1 MKKEEF
7 VKLGISEELA
17 QKAAEA
23 SAEELKVFIP
33 KERYDEVSEKNKA
46 LAEDIKTRDSQIA
59 ELSKVDAA
67 KLQERIDAL
76 QAENKAKDEER
87 TKQEE
92 SYKAQLEQTRI
103 DNAIELALKDA
114 NARNIDAAKA
124 LIKRDGIK
132 IENDSITGI
141 DEQVKALVEGEGTSF
156 MFEAAPHIN
165 GLKPGQAA
173 DGVGGAQGEIT
184 LGGAIEELFT

>member
-46 LAEDIKTRDSQIA
+46 LTEDIKTRDSQIA

-132 IENDSITGI
+132 IDNDSVVGV
-141 DEQVKALVEGEGTSF
+141 DEQVKALIGGEGTSF
-156 MFEAAPHIN
+156 MFEAAPPIN

-173 DGVGGAQGEIT
+173 DGVSGSQGEIT
-184 LGGAIEELFT
+184 LGGAIDELF

>member
-46 LAEDIKTRDSQIA
+46 LTEDIKTRDSQIA

-92 SYKAQLEQTRI
+92 AYKAQLEQTRI

-114 NARNIDAAKA
+114 NARNIEAAKA

-132 IENDSITGI
+132 IDNDSVVGV
-141 DEQVKALVEGEGTSF
+141 DEQVKALIEGEGTSF
-156 MFEAAPHIN
+156 MFEAAPPIN

-173 DGVGGAQGEIT
+173 DGVSGAQGEIT
-184 LGGAIEELFT
+184 LGGAIDELF

>member
-92 SYKAQLEQTRI
+92 AYKAQLEQTRI

-132 IENDSITGI
+132 IDNDSVVGV

-156 MFEAAPHIN
+156 MFEAAPPIN

-173 DGVGGAQGEIT
+173 DGVSGAQGEIT

>member
-92 SYKAQLEQTRI
+92 AYKAQLEQTRI

-132 IENDSITGI
+132 IDNDSVVGV

-156 MFEAAPHIN
+156 MFEAAPPIN

-173 DGVGGAQGEIT
+173 DGVSGAQGEIT
-184 LGGAIEELFT
+184 LGGAIDELF

>member
-46 LAEDIKTRDSQIA
+46 LTEDIKTRDSQIA

-92 SYKAQLEQTRI
+92 AYKAQLEQTRI

-114 NARNIDAAKA
+114 NARNIEAAKA

-132 IENDSITGI
+132 IDNDSVVGV
-141 DEQVKALVEGEGTSF
+141 DEQVKALIEGEGTSF
-156 MFEAAPHIN
+156 MFEAAPPIN

-173 DGVGGAQGEIT
+173 DNANGAQGEIT
-184 LGGAIEELFT
+184 LGGAIDELF

>member
-92 SYKAQLEQTRI
+92 AYKAQLEQTRI

-132 IENDSITGI
+132 IDNDSVVGV
-141 DEQVKALVEGEGTSF
+141 DEQVKALIEGEGTSF
-156 MFEAAPHIN
+156 MFEAAPPIN

-173 DGVGGAQGEIT
+173 DGVSGAQGEIT
-184 LGGAIEELFT
+184 LGGAIDELF

>member
-46 LAEDIKTRDSQIA
+46 LTEDIKTRDSQIA

-92 SYKAQLEQTRI
+92 AYKAQLEQTRI

-114 NARNIDAAKA
+114 NARNIEAAKA

-132 IENDSITGI
+132 IDNDSVAGV
-141 DEQVKALVEGEGTSF
+141 DEQVKALIEGEGTSF
-156 MFEAAPHIN
+156 MFEAAPPIN

-173 DGVGGAQGEIT
+173 DNANGAQGEIT
-184 LGGAIEELFT
+184 LGGAIDELF